1 MSHELRAIG
10 ERFAILAL
18 IPLPQKEQIL
28 DHKHPLKR
36 EFLLLFSKSNAFSF
50 LSETKRRRSC
60 GGQGEPSWSTRP
72 IHPVR
77 PNGGRLSVETDRWSY
92 PFDQSKDV
100 GSNRHFFLS
109 KMDKTAHKVR
119 QSLPTQIFSNGKK
132 IRFAVFQHAKATK
145 KACKKSIFEP
155 QKWTK
160 SRKCSQ
166 ASPYLSF
173 RKMLIFRKNTCF
185 KESIQKT
192 PQTLGALGDFR
203 DR

>member
-1 MSHELRAIG
+1 MNSIKKGLRRCCRLSADRPPLRSG
-10 ERFAILAL
+10 ERYRYSRQLVHSLKSEPFFSS
-18 IPLPQKEQIL
+18 Q
-28 DHKHPLKR
+28 HSLKR

-145 KACKKSIFEP
+145 KRAKSPF
-155 QKWTK
+155 
-160 SRKCSQ
+160 SN
-166 ASPYLSF
+166 
-173 RKMLIFRKNTCF
+173 RKNGPRAENAPKPPLICLSE
-185 KESIQKT
+185 KC
-192 PQTLGALGDFR
+192 
-203 DR
+203 